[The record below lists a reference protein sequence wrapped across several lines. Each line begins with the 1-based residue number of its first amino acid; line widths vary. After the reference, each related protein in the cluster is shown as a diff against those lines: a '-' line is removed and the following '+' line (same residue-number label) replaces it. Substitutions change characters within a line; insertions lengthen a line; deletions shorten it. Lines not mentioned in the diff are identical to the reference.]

1 MHNFSTQASN
11 DAHMR
16 NTKRERTVPIPETII
31 AVHGYPEKLSIFKI
45 AASKYWQVRC
55 WHNGKTFRKS
65 TKSQAKRSALI
76 FARIFYEQLMASNIF
91 YDVSLINNKRTHDT
105 DNDNDKQST
114 FGAIAAKMFTNEQAR
129 VKRGEF
135 SYESVKVLRNR
146 LDAHL
151 LPRWGSTDIKTID
164 YAELL
169 K

>member
-1 MHNFSTQASN
+1 MSN
-11 DAHMR
+11 
-16 NTKRERTVPIPETII
+16 TSV
-31 AVHGYPEKLSIFKI
+31 
-45 AASKYWQVRC
+45 
-55 WHNGKTFRKS
+55 
-65 TKSQAKRSALI
+65 
-76 FARIFYEQLMASNIF
+76 
-91 YDVSLINNKRTHDT
+91 DT
-105 DNDNDKQST
+105 ENDNDKQST

-169 K
+169 KLTQQLSETMSTNTISQYLVIVADDVVVVDDDVVEQNLTPIYSDRHHFTADQRQRIYRLRICSN